1 MAFVLACLKCG
12 AKLRSATRLRAG
24 RRHTCPTCRAA
35 FTLHA
40 DAEPEGRR
48 GRADPIPDAVLIDDD
63 EEDDRPPVGRRRRED
78 EDDDRPPVSRRRRRE
93 DDDEVRPRGRRQ
105 RPVSPPVLLGVAIG
119 LFFIFLAVGLAGWF
133 LFGKTPPA
141 AATDLIA
148 FAPADSVALAGYDLD
163 ALTAH
168 DGLKAVID
176 KRPPGELAELD
187 RTGLRPADLSRALVA
202 RTNNGVAAAVR
213 FRAPPDKAR
222 YLAANV
228 VGKSYAPVISLGSF
242 RFGYFADNKTLVL
255 ADTEPAVQGV
265 LDGKGQPQVS
275 NRLRGLAER
284 ARGPMWQATGRVD
297 PFKGPRF
304 GPIDERWLLRFGAT
318 SGSVA
323 WLEPGTAL
331 TDVRYEIE
339 FDSAHQAGF
348 GAGVLRTQ
356 FAMRRGMIE
365 AGGVFGQIPAEDIGD
380 VRRGYETATVTEDG
394 HTVSARLRLP
404 PAEAVRAVEAL
415 RP

>member
-1 MAFVLACLKCG
+1 LNG
-12 AKLRSATRLRAG
+12 ST
-24 RRHTCPTCRAA
+24 
-35 FTLHA
+35 
-40 DAEPEGRR
+40 
-48 GRADPIPDAVLIDDD
+48 
-63 EEDDRPPVGRRRRED
+63 
-78 EDDDRPPVSRRRRRE
+78 
-93 DDDEVRPRGRRQ
+93 
-105 RPVSPPVLLGVAIG
+105 RPVACHI
-119 LFFIFLAVGLAGWF
+119 
-133 LFGKTPPA
+133 
-141 AATDLIA
+141 
-148 FAPADSVALAGYDLD
+148 
-163 ALTAH
+163 
-168 DGLKAVID
+168 
-176 KRPPGELAELD
+176 
-187 RTGLRPADLSRALVA
+187 
-202 RTNNGVAAAVR
+202 
-213 FRAPPDKAR
+213 
-222 YLAANV
+222 
-228 VGKSYAPVISLGSF
+228 
-242 RFGYFADNKTLVL
+242 
-255 ADTEPAVQGV
+255 
-265 LDGKGQPQVS
+265 
-275 NRLRGLAER
+275 
-284 ARGPMWQATGRVD
+284 
-297 PFKGPRF
+297 GPRF

>member
-24 RRHTCPTCRAA
+24 RRLTCPTCRAA

-228 VGKSYAPVISLGSF
+228 VGK
-242 RFGYFADNKTLVL
+242 
-255 ADTEPAVQGV
+255 
-265 LDGKGQPQVS
+265 GQPQVS

-394 HTVSARLRLP
+394 NTVSARLRLP